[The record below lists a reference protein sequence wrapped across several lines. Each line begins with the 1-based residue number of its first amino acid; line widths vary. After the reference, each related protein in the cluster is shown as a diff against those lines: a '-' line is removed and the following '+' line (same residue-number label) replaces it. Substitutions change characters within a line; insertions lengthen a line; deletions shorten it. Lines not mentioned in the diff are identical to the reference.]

1 MVMKYRKEKATIF
14 IILVTEVLGFSL
26 ILPFLPYLAESFGAT
41 PFQIGLISTV
51 FSLFQFF
58 SAPIMGALSDVVGR
72 KPMLILSQTST
83 LVSFII
89 LGFANSLPLIFLSRI
104 VDGVL
109 GSNFTI
115 AQAYL
120 SDLTSKKNRS
130 KSFALSGIAF
140 SIGFLVGPA
149 LGGFLSTKTSYLV
162 PSLLAAGISLITVL
176 ITVFFLPE
184 TVTKSNE
191 KIKISILNINSFK
204 KYLANPNINRQL
216 GQFFL
221 YILAHTTW
229 ISTLALYT
237 KERYNITPQQIGLFY
252 AYIGFIN
259 IIFRGLILNQLI
271 DKFNEK
277 RLQVISLFSIATGL
291 IGASLAPNPII
302 MALMM
307 TFFAIGGGM
316 FRPLIIGN
324 ISKSTSEN
332 EQGAVLGTTNSLG
345 SIAQIFGPLIGGFS
359 LQNFSPIILGLI
371 AASFLGLSLII
382 RAPDYLK
389 QDSG

>member
-1 MVMKYRKEKATIF
+1 MVMKYRREKATIF
-14 IILVTEVLGFSL
+14 VILVTEVLGFSL

-58 SAPIMGALSDVVGR
+58 SAPIMGAISDVVGR
-72 KPMLILSQTST
+72 KPMLVLSQTST
-83 LVSFII
+83 LISFII

-140 SIGFLVGPA
+140 AIGFLVGPA
-149 LGGFLSTKTSYLV
+149 LGGFLSTRTSYLV

-176 ITVFFLPE
+176 ITIFFLPE
-184 TVTKSNE
+184 TVTKSDE
-191 KIKISILNINSFK
+191 TIEVSIFNTDRFK
-204 KYLANPNINRQL
+204 KYLTNPNINRQF

-229 ISTLALYT
+229 ISSFALYT
-237 KERYNITPQQIGLFY
+237 KEKFGISPQQIGLFY
-252 AYIGFIN
+252 AYIGLVN
-259 IIFRGLILNQLI
+259 IIFRGLVLNELI
-271 DKFNEK
+271 NKYNEL
-277 RLQVISLFSIATGL
+277 RLQIISIISIIVGL
-291 IGASLAPNPII
+291 IGASLAPNPI
-302 MALMM
+302 LMTLIM
-307 TFFAIGGGM
+307 TFFAFGGGM

-324 ISKSTSEN
+324 ISKSTPEK

-359 LQNFSPIILGLI
+359 LQNFSPVVLGLT
-371 AASFLGLSLII
+371 AASFLVLSLII
-382 RAPDYLK
+382 RLPDYLK
-389 QDSG
+389 IR